1 MSGSLSELLIV
12 TPHPSGQ
19 LPADVLHDML
29 GDDAFNS
36 ARRAAFL
43 RRVFLE
49 GDPFTD
55 LIYLVPGAEHV
66 QAAWSRFAVDLNRDR
81 NDTEDN
87 GVIKLM
93 DFDRSLLYPAGF
105 SLSPAAR
112 ESRLRRLWDAFDAQ
126 VQTELAGK
134 RLMIVGHS
142 MAPYGPALSPTPG
155 VPRPGIT
162 LMLGSEAAPTL
173 PRAQWDA
180 LQAVCAEAFAPVLTG
195 EFTRVAIGEPW
206 DTDTLSLNHHR
217 RSGLPAFGI
226 EVNAGLYLRDG
237 EGQDEA
243 IQGLNAGFRRFA
255 AEALALI

>member
-1 MSGSLSELLIV
+1 MSGSLSDLLIV

-29 GDDAFNS
+29 GGDAFDTAKRS
-36 ARRAAFL
+36 AFL

-55 LIYLVPGAEHV
+55 LIYLVPGAGHV

-81 NDTEDN
+81 NDTADN
-87 GVIKLM
+87 GVIKVM
-93 DFDRSLLYPAGF
+93 DFDRSPLYPAGF
-105 SLSPAAR
+105 ALSPAAR
-112 ESRLRRLWDAFDAQ
+112 ESRLRRLWDAFDVQ
-126 VQTELAGK
+126 VQNELAGK

-162 LMLGSEAAPTL
+162 LMLGSAAAPTF

-180 LQAVCAEAFAPVLTG
+180 LQAVCAEAFAPLLTG
-195 EFTRVAIGEPW
+195 EFTRVAIGDPW
-206 DTDTLSLNHHR
+206 DTDTLSRNHHDR
-217 RSGLPAFGI
+217 TGIPAFGI
-226 EVNAGLYLRDG
+226 EVNAGLYLQDG
-237 EGQDEA
+237 EGQDGA
-243 IQGLNAGFRRFA
+243 IRALNGAFARFA
-255 AEALALI
+255 AGALALV